1 MTSLATA
8 FDAKSNSIGF
18 LRWLMAFMVIFSHA
32 GPIAG
37 FYGGK
42 DLGTQWSSE
51 QSLGGVAVCGFFFLS
66 GFLITRSKMGPSSTP
81 RFFWHRALRIYPGWF
96 LALIVTAF
104 ALAPIAWYAETGSWD
119 GYFDATSESP
129 FTYFSNNVT
138 LVMQQLNIAGMGTST
153 PLYEGTG
160 ILDWN
165 GSAWT
170 LAFEFGAYILVGVLG
185 VVGALTNRL
194 VGGIVAGAI
203 IVLASMQWM
212 GVGSLAALGPYF
224 GDFRFLLL
232 MAPFAWGILFCLF
245 KDKVPIDDRLAIA
258 MALVAAYTYARGGW
272 LVAGQYAFC
281 YVLIWFAVRV
291 KITRWDKYGDFSYGI
306 YIIGWPLMY
315 FATYFDVQEW
325 GWLAYHAVV
334 IVGCHIY
341 AFASWHLI
349 ERPAMTLKGWT
360 PKWLIRLLAKTK
372 PRRERIAAVWRRH
385 AVITPSPTFTPSKPA
400 GRGSITAPSPV
411 PAPSQKVVR

>member
-1 MTSLATA
+1 MSTLAA
-8 FDAKSNSIGF
+8 RFDPRNNSIGF
-18 LRWLMAFMVIFSHA
+18 LRWLLAFAVIFSHA

-42 DLGTQWSSE
+42 DLGTQWSDE

-66 GFLITRSKMGPSSTP
+66 GFLITRSKMGRSSTP
-81 RFFWHRALRIYPGWF
+81 RFFWHRVLRIYPGWF
-96 LALIVTAF
+96 LALLVTAYAF
-104 ALAPIAWYAETGSWD
+104 APIAWYRETGSWN
-119 GYFDATSESP
+119 GFWDATAESP

-138 LVMQQLNIAGMGTST
+138 LIMNQLNIAGMGTSSQ
-153 PLYEGTG
+153 LYADTG
-160 ILDWN
+160 FLDWN

-185 VVGALTNRL
+185 VVGALANRL

-203 IVLASMQWM
+203 IVLAMMQWM
-212 GVGSLAALGPYF
+212 SVGNLTALGPWF

-245 KDKVPIDDRLAIA
+245 KEKIPIDDRLAVA
-258 MALVAAYTYARGGW
+258 MALVAAYTYVRGGW
-272 LVAGQYAFC
+272 LVVGQYAFC
-281 YVLIWFAVRV
+281 YFLIWFAVRV

-315 FATYFDVQEW
+315 LATFFGIQEW
-325 GWLAYHAVV
+325 GWVAYHAVV
-334 IVGCHIY
+334 ILGCHVY

-349 ERPAMTLKGWT
+349 ERPAMALKNWT
-360 PKWLIRLLAKTK
+360 PQWLTALIERSRPA
-372 PRRERIAAVWRRH
+372 RERILAPWARH
-385 AVITPSPTFTPSKPA
+385 ALVPRPE
-400 GRGSITAPSPV
+400 GSA
-411 PAPSQKVVR
+411 R